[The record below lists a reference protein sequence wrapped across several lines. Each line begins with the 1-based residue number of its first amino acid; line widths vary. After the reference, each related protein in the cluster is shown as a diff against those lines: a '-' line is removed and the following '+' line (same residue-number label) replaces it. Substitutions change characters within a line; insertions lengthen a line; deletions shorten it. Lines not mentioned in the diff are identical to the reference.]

1 MVILFVWLFSKSV
14 LELAGTMITRTFI
27 LISLSLLL
35 LACVSE
41 NKKEDLTVGWTAEQ
55 LYRSAKSEMAD
66 GNYQTAIEQYE
77 ILESRYPFGKY
88 ATQAQIDVGYAY
100 YKYDELEPAIAAV
113 ERFIKLNPR
122 HEAVDYAYYL
132 RGIINFNSGKSFL
145 DKIQPRDMADYD
157 RSILLSASSDFRIL
171 LRRFPD
177 SKYAADSRQRLIFL
191 HDKLA
196 NSELKAARYY
206 ASREAWVAVANRTK
220 AILQTYPGTSAVR
233 PALEIQ
239 LAAYQHLGLDEL
251 ASDTQRIIEL
261 NYGDATN

>member
-1 MVILFVWLFSKSV
+1 
-14 LELAGTMITRTFI
+14 MITRTFI
-27 LISLSLLL
+27 LLSLSLFL

-41 NKKEDLTVGWTAEQ
+41 NKKEDITVGWSVEQ

-113 ERFIKLNPR
+113 DRFIKLNPR

-132 RGIINFNSGKSFL
+132 KGIINFKRGNSLL
-145 DKIQPRDMADYD
+145 DKINARDMADYD
-157 RSILLSASSDFRIL
+157 KSILLAASNNFQIL

-177 SKYAADSRQRLIFL
+177 SKYAADSQKRLIYL
-191 HDKLA
+191 YDKLA
-196 NSELKAARYY
+196 NADLKVAQYY
-206 ASREAWVAVANRTK
+206 ASRDAWIAAANRTK
-220 AILQTYPGTSAVR
+220 AILQTYPGTSAIK

-239 LAAYQHLGLDEL
+239 LAAYQNLGLDEL
-251 ASDTQRIIEL
+251 ATDTQRIIDL
-261 NYGDATN
+261 NFGEGS

>member
-1 MVILFVWLFSKSV
+1 MIKRTLIPIALSV
-14 LELAGTMITRTFI
+14 FLYACGT
-27 LISLSLLL
+27 
-35 LACVSE
+35 AD
-41 NKKEDLTVGWTAEQ
+41 KEDITAGWSAEQ
-55 LYRSAKSEMAD
+55 LYRSAKGEMMD

-132 RGIINFNSGKSFL
+132 RGIIHFNRGKSFL
-145 DKIQPRDMADYD
+145 DKINKRDKADYD
-157 RSILLSASSDFRIL
+157 QSILRSASSDFQIL

-177 SKYAADSRQRLIFL
+177 SKYAADARQRLIFL

-196 NSELKAARYY
+196 HSELKAAQYY
-206 ASREAWVAVANRTK
+206 ASRDAWVAAANRTK
-220 AILQTYPGTSAVR
+220 TILQTYPGTSAIK

-239 LAAYQHLGLDEL
+239 LTAYQKLGLEEL
-251 ASDTQRIIEL
+251 ATDTQRIIDL
-261 NYGDATN
+261 NYGEGS